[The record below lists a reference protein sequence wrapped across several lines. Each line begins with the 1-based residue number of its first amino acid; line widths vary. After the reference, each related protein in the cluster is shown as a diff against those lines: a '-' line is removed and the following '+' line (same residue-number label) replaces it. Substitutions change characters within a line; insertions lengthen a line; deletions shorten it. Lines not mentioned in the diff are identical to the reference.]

1 MLKGVNQNLSRY
13 EELRKISLDNSVP
26 PPLYFNPVLPGMP
39 VDRAAKPFRARRPP
53 QIGRPRSVEEIAF
66 LPVTHL
72 AELMRTKQVTSVELT
87 EIYLD
92 RLKRYGPT
100 LNCVVTLTE
109 ERGRQQAHR
118 RDDAS

>member
-1 MLKGVNQNLSRY
+1 MV
-13 EELRKISLDNSVP
+13 
-26 PPLYFNPVLPGMP
+26 PGMP

-53 QIGRPRSVEEIAF
+53 RIGRPRSVEEIVF

-72 AELMRTKQVTSVELT
+72 AELMQTKQVTSVELT

-100 LNCVVTLTE
+100 LNCVVTKLTTAHLGQYQFLWPI
-109 ERGRQQAHR
+109 RLQAS
-118 RDDAS
+118 AAPLMSTAVLPSSM